1 MAKEFDPLE
10 DLTAAPEEEEKFSL
24 EEILAEYGVSREQRL
39 LEELEKDKTPP
50 AEPQP
55 NPEAQP
61 DTAQDTPPDPEK
73 DLEEAPAAPTAPEED
88 TQSEATSPE
97 VTNEE
102 TSPEEALPP
111 EDLPAPPQPVSVEH
125 AVGMT
130 VDGVMREREER
141 SEKKPRRG
149 LFSRKKFEET
159 EQIYQPPTPEPEP
172 EAEPIGPEEPLED
185 AAAAARAAWR
195 RQKKP
200 LPIAALLLILQAVPP
215 AVEYAGYSVPLWTGD
230 ALVQTAAGLI
240 FLALECALCRS
251 VFARG
256 IRLLRHRQLSVEL
269 LAFAAALA
277 AGMDSVVR
285 LVSTG
290 RSNAAPYALTACAG
304 LVFAL
309 WGNTRTQQGRY
320 DLYRAASMDNSPP
333 YMVTDVERGA
343 CKQVGRV
350 PGFYTAAERDS
361 AAVQWQTALL
371 PVFFVASIVFA
382 GLGSLGQGR
391 GADFLLNWSAILS
404 AAASLALPLAEA
416 LPSSR
421 LALRLHKAGCALAG
435 YAGAERIGCKRCMI
449 VTDAD
454 LFPPGTISFNG
465 IKTFGEEMDRV
476 VAYAATLARASGCG
490 LRRLFDNLLVS
501 EGAHTEPVTDFSFY
515 EEGGFSGNIR
525 GETVILG
532 TAGFMRKMEVQ
543 MPPGINLRTG
553 IFLAVD
559 RQLTAVFAV
568 KYHPSDNVD
577 WALRIMRRSHI
588 TPVLAS
594 RDPNVTPALL
604 KRKFNTKVKVE
615 YPDLSNRLALS
626 EQEGGKG
633 LPRALLFREGLLPYA
648 ETVAGARRLCRA
660 IRRGTAIALL
670 GSVAGMVLTSYLTSL
685 GCYSLMSPLLLLIFL
700 LLWTLPVFLL
710 DDWVGRY

>member
-1 MAKEFDPLE
+1 MAKEFDPPE

-24 EEILAEYGVSREQRL
+24 EEILAEYGISREQKL
-39 LEELEKDKTPP
+39 LAELEDTPP
-50 AEPQP
+50 AEPRPDAEGQ
-55 NPEAQP
+55 PEAAQP
-61 DTAQDTPPDPEK
+61 QDVPPAPEK
-73 DLEEAPAAPTAPEED
+73 NL
-88 TQSEATSPE
+88 
-97 VTNEE
+97 EE
-102 TSPEEALPP
+102 TSAGPSAPEDAQPEAAGEETPPEELLPP

-130 VDGVMREREER
+130 VDGVMREREEK
-141 SEKKPRRG
+141 SEKRPRRG

-159 EQIYQPPTPEPEP
+159 EQIYQPPTPKPEP

-195 RQKKP
+195 QQKKP
-200 LPIAALLLILQAVPP
+200 LSFAALLLVLQAIPST
-215 AVEYAGYSVPLWTGD
+215 VEYAGYSVPLWTGEP
-230 ALVQTAAGLI
+230 LVQTAAALI
-240 FLALECALCRS
+240 FLTVECVLCRS

-256 IRLLRHRQLSVEL
+256 IRLLRRRQFSVEF
-269 LAFAAALA
+269 LASAAVLTTGADCLA
-277 AGMDSVVR
+277 RLAGI
-285 LVSTG
+285 G
-290 RSNAAPYALTACAG
+290 RSDAAPYALTACAG

-309 WGNTRTQQGRY
+309 WGDTRAQQGRY

-333 YMVTDVERGA
+333 YMVTDLERGA
-343 CKQVGRV
+343 CKQVGRI

-371 PVFFVASIVFA
+371 PVFFVGSVVFA

-449 VTDAD
+449 VTDTD

-465 IKTFGEEMDRV
+465 IKTFGEEMGKAV
-476 VAYAATLARASGCG
+476 SYAATLARASGCG

-501 EGAHTEPVTDFSFY
+501 EGAHTEPLTDFSFY

-532 TAGFMRKMEVQ
+532 TAAFMRKMEVQ

-568 KYHPSDNVD
+568 KYHPSENVD

-588 TPVLAS
+588 TLVLAS
-594 RDPNVTPALL
+594 RDPNVTPVLL
-604 KRKFNTKVKVE
+604 KRKFNTKGKVE

-626 EQEGGKG
+626 EQEGGRG

-660 IRRGTAIALL
+660 VRRGTAIALL
-670 GSVAGMVLTSYLTSL
+670 GSAAGMVLTAYLTFL
-685 GCYSLMSPLLLLIFL
+685 GCYSLMPPLLLLIFL

-710 DDWVGRY
+710 NDWVGRY